1 MEVKY
6 GNMFDST
13 LHMQQH
19 PVGAR
24 GNATTFLLPWESSLL
39 ELQRREDDA
48 SDRGAA
54 PIVPRT
60 GRELQY
66 AVQVLLNTNGED
78 KRDGLKHFIYQV
90 QMNRAKVGKCIL
102 GMKRRGRSIY
112 AH

>member
-13 LHMQQH
+13 LHMQRH

-24 GNATTFLLPWESSLL
+24 QCRNFLTAVGKQSTRASASK
-39 ELQRREDDA
+39 DDA
-48 SDRGAA
+48 PDRGAA
-54 PIVPRT
+54 RNVPRT

-66 AVQVLLNTNGED
+66 AVQVLLKTNSED

-90 QMNRAKVGKCIL
+90 QVNRARVGKCIL